1 MSNVYEEARKE
12 IILAEADIVR
22 AKRRERQAK
31 MDFYGVDLADLLGD
45 ETEMTLATEE
55 KILLQEAYVLKLRS
69 LQEENT
75 EQPKGMSGSSLE
87 EFVQGILSH
96 FDLEEGEA
104 IVFLDPKGERVVLEE
119 KTCLICMMLN
129 KVEEIEEQIAQM
141 TAENSKDVLK
151 KLTSLKEFIVENTEN
166 INIR

>member
-1 MSNVYEEARKE
+1 MSNVYDEARKE

-31 MDFYGVDLADLLGD
+31 MDFYGVDLDDLLGE
-45 ETEMTLATEE
+45 ETEMVLATEE

-69 LQEENT
+69 LREENT
-75 EQPKGMSGSSLE
+75 EQTKGMSDSTLE

-96 FDLEEGEA
+96 FGLEEGEA
-104 IVFLDPKGERVVLEE
+104 IVFLDPKGERVALEE
-119 KTCLICMMLN
+119 QTCLVSMLLN
-129 KVEEIEEQIAQM
+129 KVEEIEEQIAQL